1 MRPLF
6 TTLVLSLAVLS
17 APFAAQ
23 AAWKVTQDG
32 AALVENGGDSSLSLR
47 CDNNANTGNRP
58 NWRLEITSTALT
70 GLGPRAELE
79 FRFPGQR
86 PFKLQADNRLGHV
99 FIDGLNLPNQSD
111 MNALI
116 SKIKAASR
124 VSVILSDASSGVQHG
139 DPLSFNLTGSSRAV
153 RNITNACH

>member
-58 NWRLEITSTALT
+58 NWRLEITSTASPALAHALNLNSAFLGSARSSCRQITAWAMSLLT
-70 GLGPRAELE
+70 G
-79 FRFPGQR
+79 
-86 PFKLQADNRLGHV
+86 
-99 FIDGLNLPNQSD
+99 
-111 MNALI
+111 
-116 SKIKAASR
+116 
-124 VSVILSDASSGVQHG
+124 
-139 DPLSFNLTGSSRAV
+139 
-153 RNITNACH
+153 